1 MRPKNHKL
9 ETKKHKSGFTL
20 VELLVVITI
29 IAILIA
35 LLLPAVQAA
44 REAAR
49 RSQCSNNL
57 KQIGL
62 AFHNYHSAYNT
73 FPFGWMLD
81 ANVPPPPALN
91 AQVWGTRILAFLEQS
106 ALYQQ
111 YDSRTPAITQAA
123 AFGHNPTVV
132 AANIAII
139 STPLSGFVCPS
150 TPGGVR
156 VYDVTLA
163 AAASGFPVDLTW
175 REAASD
181 YIASTG
187 VRGVFANLAYA
198 NFPGGAGG
206 NREGV
211 LQAVGRG
218 AFGNSQEASG
228 IAQILDG
235 TANTMLIGERVGG
248 PDIYQKGVAIPR
260 TFMGGM
266 LHGAN
271 GGGWGNFLN
280 GEHWLQG
287 SLYDG
292 TQGTNGGPCP
302 INCSSLRGDGYYSFH
317 PGGINVLLAD
327 GATRFISETVESFV
341 FASMI
346 TRRKGESFSM
356 P

>member
-1 MRPKNHKL
+1 MIKSAKYPRRQ
-9 ETKKHKSGFTL
+9 ESGFTL
-20 VELLVVITI
+20 VELLVVIAI
-29 IAILIA
+29 IGILIA

-49 RSQCSNNL
+49 RSQCSNNM

-62 AFHNYHSAYNT
+62 AFHNYHGSYNA
-73 FPFGWMLD
+73 FPFSWMAD
-81 ANVPPPPALN
+81 VFMPPPPPIN
-91 AQVWGTRILAFLEQS
+91 IQVWGTRLLPFLEQG
-106 ALYQQ
+106 ALYQR
-111 YDSRTPAITQAA
+111 YDDRTPAVNEAA
-123 AFGHNPTVV
+123 GFGHNATVV
-132 AANIAII
+132 ATNIAVI
-139 STPLSGFVCPS
+139 STLLPVFVCPS
-150 TPGGVR
+150 TPGGANR
-156 VYDVTLA
+156 IYDVSLPS
-163 AAASGFPVDLTW
+163 AASGFPVDLTW

-181 YIASTG
+181 YIAASG

-206 NREGV
+206 DREGA
-211 LQAVGRG
+211 LRSVGRG
-218 AFGNSQEASG
+218 LYGNSQEVSG
-228 IAQILDG
+228 IAQIRDG
-235 TANTMLIGERVGG
+235 TANTILIGERVGG
-248 PDIYQKGVAIPR
+248 PDIWWKGNAIPR
-260 TFMGGM
+260 NYLNGA

-287 SLYDG
+287 ALYDG
-292 TQGTNGGPCP
+292 SQAPNGGPCP

-327 GATRFISETVESFV
+327 GSTRFISETVESFV

-346 TRRKGESFSM
+346 TRKKGETFTM